1 MNLYVWSLAAGGL
14 GLVAMAVSGVGRH
27 GHGGGVRHGGAR
39 HGPAHPHAGGARHQ
53 AGPSAHQQGPHGP
66 HSPGAPRAARA
77 SLAYVLSPRVL
88 FSLLV
93 GAGASGLAAQTVLT
107 EPFVFGVAVAG
118 GIAFERLLVTPV
130 WNFLLKFASE
140 PALSLESAIAD
151 EARAITGFDAE
162 GHGMIAVELDGRVV
176 QVLGTLRPED
186 RAAGIQVRAG
196 DTVRIEEVD
205 DRRNRCTVSF
215 VA

>member
-14 GLVAMAVSGVGRH
+14 GLVAMAVSGLGRH
-27 GHGGGVRHGGAR
+27 SHGSGVRHGGAR
-39 HGPAHPHAGGARHQ
+39 HGPAHPHPGGARHQ
-53 AGPSAHQQGPHGP
+53 ATPATHQHGPHG
-66 HSPGAPRAARA
+66 PGAPRAARA

-93 GAGASGLAAQTVLT
+93 GAGASGLGAQTVLT
-107 EPFVFGVAVAG
+107 EPFVFGIAVAG

-205 DRRNRCTVSF
+205 DRRNRCIVSF

>member
-27 GHGGGVRHGGAR
+27 GHGAGVRHGGAR
-39 HGPAHPHAGGARHQ
+39 HGPAHPGGARHQ
-53 AGPSAHQQGPHGP
+53 TAPSAHQHGP
-66 HSPGAPRAARA
+66 HSPRAPRAARA

-93 GAGASGLAAQTVLT
+93 GAGASGLAAQTVLP
-107 EPFVFGVAVAG
+107 EPFVFGIALAG

-140 PALSLESAIAD
+140 PALSLETAIAD
-151 EARAITGFDAE
+151 EARAITGFDAD

>member
-14 GLVAMAVSGVGRH
+14 GLVAMAVSGLGRH

-53 AGPSAHQQGPHGP
+53 AAPSAHQHGA
-66 HSPGAPRAARA
+66 HGPGAPRAARV
-77 SLAYVLSPRVL
+77 SLAYILSPRVL

-107 EPFVFGVAVAG
+107 EPFVFGIAVAG

-130 WNFLLKFASE
+130 WNFLLRFASE
-140 PALSLESAIAD
+140 PALSLESLITD
-151 EARAITGFDAE
+151 EARAVTGFDAD
-162 GHGMIAVELDGRVV
+162 GHGLIAVELNGQVV
-176 QVLGTLRPED
+176 QVLGTLRQED
-186 RAAGIQVRAG
+186 RVAGVQVRAG